1 MKKSRK
7 LDFLPNV
14 NNRYSIRKFTVGT
27 ASILLGVTLIFGA
40 SNDEAKAAEKEG
52 ATENVES
59 STASDGVTS
68 DENLNR
74 EETTEVTKEEP
85 ANNEITTEASNIAK
99 NEATS
104 NSIEENDDTNEN
116 TPESTTEPTSNE
128 TDNEK
133 AETETT
139 PNETLEENTT
149 SENPQTL
156 KEENST
162 STANE
167 DNAESHKQIESNNN
181 EKPEVETSTDSSNQ
195 TQSTVEKEDLSTN
208 KNSDNSDKITLPN
221 EAATEV
227 DGNKE
232 VIKANNNISNVSPDI
247 NRVTDRATAVDYYA
261 KAANITTKEA
271 EKVISDLN
279 LDGDKLTAQELQF
292 ALINALAN
300 QQNANTPVAT
310 AFRAAP
316 TAANRQATNL
326 AAATPTALSIGSKE
340 IIEADALAN
349 GYINSSTDAS
359 NAANTLSG
367 RAWVVDRGTPATT
380 ENGLSPVPEGTKVYM
395 QWIDKDGS
403 VSPTYVAS
411 TTNKLSSSN
420 ASQVGP
426 GAYAFDLRKAWV
438 DALGNEHKYRAVSGQ
453 YYRLWIEDFQTVN
466 GNTASMIRQAG
477 GFFPGSYVNS
487 VTNSSLGQF
496 PLVGTNMQRTGV
508 FMGVRPTNDYV
519 TKERQDWIHD
529 EQGPIN
535 NIAVS
540 TNARNTVSGNVW
552 LETGAGDY
560 ANSGTGPNDNNKDP
574 QAEGYTVIMSSLTN
588 EGAQAY
594 KAQVDSLPEGERADA
609 AKTLLTD
616 HPEYISATV
625 YGETDSEG
633 RYTLRF
639 PKDSLNPNYLYGYV
653 TDPEGNIV
661 KTYSSYTSPEF
672 RKPNSNLS
680 WTPQA
685 APGQNLVQN
694 PMRYNVNFAVVPNTD
709 INLNIVN
716 FNNTDKPAIP
726 GDTVNIDLTGGQL
739 SPIPTNIEWRD
750 KNGNV
755 VQKTEDITS
764 LTDGEQKGVLVVPET
779 AKDGDVYTVYLVAGG
794 NNVAADSFIVK
805 ITDER
810 TYEPESNGVTK
821 DYGTGVTTEDVINS
835 VTVPN
840 YPEDKG
846 DYTVSVDNPEQLP
859 NGNEAGT
866 TNVGVTVTYPDG
878 TTDHITVPVTIGEQ
892 ADNDAYEPQSNGVN
906 KDYGTGVTTEDVIN
920 SVIVPNYP
928 EDKGDYTVAVDDPA
942 QLPNGNEAGT
952 TNVGVTVTYPDGT
965 TDHITVPVT
974 IGEQADN
981 DAYQPQSNGVNKDYG
996 TGVTAD
1002 EVIGSVTVPNYPEN
1016 KGDYTVAVD
1025 DPAQLPNGTQSGTT
1039 NVGVT
1044 VTYPDGTTDH
1054 ITVPVTIGE
1063 QADNDAYQPQ
1073 SNGVNKDYGTGVTAD
1088 EVIGSVTVPNY
1099 PADKGTPNITVDSP
1113 EQLPNGNEAGTTN
1126 VGVTVTYPDGTT
1138 DHITVPVT
1146 IGEQA
1151 DNDAYEPQS
1160 NGVNKDY
1167 GTGVTTEDVINSV
1180 TVPNYPED
1188 KGDYTVS
1195 VDNPAQLPDG
1205 TQSGTTNVGV
1215 TVTYPDGTT
1224 DHITVPVTI
1233 GEQADNDAY
1242 QPESN
1247 GVNKDYGTGVTAD
1260 EVIGSV
1266 TVPNYPEGKGTPNI
1280 TVDSPEQL
1288 PNGNEAGTTNVGVTV
1303 TYPDGTTDHITV
1315 PVTIGEQS
1323 DNDAYE
1329 PQSNGVNK
1337 DYGTGVTTEDV
1348 INSVTVPNYPE
1359 NKGDYTVTVDNPNE
1373 LPNGNEAGT
1382 TNVGVT
1388 VTYPDG
1394 TTDHITVPV
1403 TIGEQADNDAY
1414 EPQNNGVNK
1423 DHGTGVTAEDIIG
1436 SVTIP
1441 NYPEGKEV
1449 PKVTI
1454 DDPSQLPDGSQSGTT
1469 NVGVTVTYP
1478 DGTTDHITVPVTI
1491 GEQADNDAYEPQS
1504 NGVNKD
1510 HGTGVTA
1517 EDIIGSVTIP
1527 NYPEGK
1533 ETPKVTIDDPT
1544 QLPDGTQSGTTNVG
1558 VTVTYPDGTTDHI
1571 TVPVTIG
1578 EQADNDAYE
1587 PQSNGV
1593 NKDHGTGVTVEDIIG
1608 SVTIPN
1614 YPEGKETPKVTIDDP
1629 TQLPDGSQSGTTS
1642 VGVTVTYPDGTTDHI
1657 TVPVTIGEQADN
1669 DAYEP

>member
-27 ASILLGVTLIFGA
+27 ASILLGVTLLFGA

-52 ATENVES
+52 TTENVES
-59 STASDGVTS
+59 NTASDGVIS

-74 EETTEVTKEEP
+74 EETIEVTKEEH
-85 ANNEITTEASNIAK
+85 ASNEITTEASNEAK

-104 NSIEENDDTNEN
+104 NSIEENNDTNEN
-116 TPESTTEPTSNE
+116 IPEPTTESTPNE
-128 TDNEK
+128 KDNEK
-133 AETETT
+133 SETETT

-149 SENPQTL
+149 SESPQTL
-156 KEENST
+156 KEDNPT

-167 DNAESHKQIESNNN
+167 ENAESHKQTESKNN
-181 EKPEVETSTDSSNQ
+181 EKSEAETSTHSSNQ
-195 TQSTVEKEDLSTN
+195 THSTVEKEDLNTY
-208 KNSDNSDKITLPN
+208 KYPDNSDKVALPN
-221 EAATEV
+221 HTTTQV

-232 VIKANNNISNVSPDI
+232 VIKANSNFSTVSPDI
-247 NRVTDRATAVDYYA
+247 NRVMDRATAVDYYA
-261 KAANITTKEA
+261 KAANISAKEA
-271 EKVISDLN
+271 EEVISDLN

-349 GYINSSTDAS
+349 GYINSSTDAT

-367 RAWVVDRGTPATT
+367 RAWVVDRGTPATI
-380 ENGLSPVPEGTKVYM
+380 ENGLTPVPEGTKVYM

-487 VTNSSLGQF
+487 ATDSNLGQF
-496 PLVGTNMQRTGV
+496 PLAGTNMQRTGV

-519 TKERQDWIHD
+519 TKDRQEWIHD
-529 EQGPIN
+529 EQGPIK

-574 QAEGYTVIMSSLTN
+574 QAEGYIVIMSSLTK

-594 KAQVDSLPEGERADA
+594 KAQIDSLPEGERADA

-680 WTPQA
+680 WTPQV

-694 PMRYNVNFAVVPNTD
+694 PMWYNVNFAVVPNTD

-716 FNNTDKPAIP
+716 FNNTDKPAVP

-739 SPIPTNIEWRD
+739 SPIPTYIEWRD

-764 LTDGEQKGVLVVPET
+764 LTDGEQKGVLVIPET

-821 DYGTGVTTEDVINS
+821 DYGTGVITEDVINS

-840 YPEDKG
+840 YPEGKG
-846 DYTVSVDNPEQLP
+846 DYIVTVDNPDQLP
-859 NGNEAGT
+859 NGNESGT
-866 TNVGVTVTYPDG
+866 TDVGVTVTYPDG

-906 KDYGTGVTTEDVIN
+906 KDYGTGVTE
-920 SVIVPNYP
+920 
-928 EDKGDYTVAVDDPA
+928 
-942 QLPNGNEAGT
+942 
-952 TNVGVTVTYPDGT
+952 
-965 TDHITVPVT
+965 
-974 IGEQADN
+974 
-981 DAYQPQSNGVNKDYG
+981 
-996 TGVTAD
+996 D
-1002 EVIGSVTVPNYPEN
+1002 EVIGSVTVPNYPED

-1063 QADNDAYQPQ
+1063 QADNDAYQPE
-1073 SNGVNKDYGTGVTAD
+1073 SNGVNKDYGTGV
-1088 EVIGSVTVPNY
+1088 I
-1099 PADKGTPNITVDSP
+1099 
-1113 EQLPNGNEAGTTN
+1113 
-1126 VGVTVTYPDGTT
+1126 
-1138 DHITVPVT
+1138 
-1146 IGEQA
+1146 
-1151 DNDAYEPQS
+1151 
-1160 NGVNKDY
+1160 
-1167 GTGVTTEDVINSV
+1167 TEDVINSV
-1180 TVPNYPED
+1180 TVPNYPEG
-1188 KGDYTVS
+1188 KGDYIVT
-1195 VDNPAQLPDG
+1195 VDNPD
-1205 TQSGTTNVGV
+1205 
-1215 TVTYPDGTT
+1215 
-1224 DHITVPVTI
+1224 
-1233 GEQADNDAY
+1233 
-1242 QPESN
+1242 
-1247 GVNKDYGTGVTAD
+1247 
-1260 EVIGSV
+1260 
-1266 TVPNYPEGKGTPNI
+1266 
-1280 TVDSPEQL
+1280 QL
-1288 PNGNEAGTTNVGVTV
+1288 PNGN
-1303 TYPDGTTDHITV
+1303 
-1315 PVTIGEQS
+1315 
-1323 DNDAYE
+1323 
-1329 PQSNGVNK
+1329 
-1337 DYGTGVTTEDV
+1337 
-1348 INSVTVPNYPE
+1348 
-1359 NKGDYTVTVDNPNE
+1359 
-1373 LPNGNEAGT
+1373 
-1382 TNVGVT
+1382 
-1388 VTYPDG
+1388 
-1394 TTDHITVPV
+1394 
-1403 TIGEQADNDAY
+1403 
-1414 EPQNNGVNK
+1414 
-1423 DHGTGVTAEDIIG
+1423 
-1436 SVTIP
+1436 
-1441 NYPEGKEV
+1441 
-1449 PKVTI
+1449 
-1454 DDPSQLPDGSQSGTT
+1454 
-1469 NVGVTVTYP
+1469 
-1478 DGTTDHITVPVTI
+1478 
-1491 GEQADNDAYEPQS
+1491 
-1504 NGVNKD
+1504 
-1510 HGTGVTA
+1510 
-1517 EDIIGSVTIP
+1517 
-1527 NYPEGK
+1527 
-1533 ETPKVTIDDPT
+1533 
-1544 QLPDGTQSGTTNVG
+1544 
-1558 VTVTYPDGTTDHI
+1558 
-1571 TVPVTIG
+1571 
-1578 EQADNDAYE
+1578 
-1587 PQSNGV
+1587 
-1593 NKDHGTGVTVEDIIG
+1593 
-1608 SVTIPN
+1608 
-1614 YPEGKETPKVTIDDP
+1614 
-1629 TQLPDGSQSGTTS
+1629 
-1642 VGVTVTYPDGTTDHI
+1642 
-1657 TVPVTIGEQADN
+1657 
-1669 DAYEP
+1669 